1 MLRRQAPLGAFF
13 RVALDSCA
21 LRFRQSFTTWR
32 PTAPKAF
39 TPGEVNGWVG
49 KALDIQV
56 GPRGLAF
63 TAETFFLSFS
73 LPNFHFHAVT
83 TYAIPRTR
91 GVPIGKRDY
100 EGWLRTGPGRGGG
113 RFSPTTSA
121 MPTKPGNGW

>member
-1 MLRRQAPLGAFF
+1 MQFAIFMLRRQAPLGAFF

-73 LPNFHFHAVT
+73 LPNFQFHAAT
-83 TYAIPRTR
+83 AYAILRTR
-91 GVPIGKRDY
+91 ADY
-100 EGWLRTGPGRGGG
+100 TG
-113 RFSPTTSA
+113 
-121 MPTKPGNGW
+121 